1 MGVIESQTDRLS
13 WSCGCSFSCRP
24 ILISPKAAVRIP
36 PRKSPPR
43 GRRAS
48 SLFIHTA
55 EPGSGKAL
63 VSLGVLDLILKKTK
77 GSQRVGFFR
86 PIISKNEE
94 DDEDT
99 AFVLD
104 HFHLDQTFEESFG
117 TKNDRA
123 KELLGE
129 HRRDEVI
136 EQVISK
142 YKALEAK
149 CDFVLCEGRHGSA
162 VEFNLNFEMAKNLGS
177 SIIILGSAQ
186 DRTVQQTM
194 EAIQISIDA
203 FEAYDADI
211 VGLVLNK
218 ADYKAVQPLTDELQ
232 KRYKSKGFIHTVI
245 PHDPKLMAPRVY
257 DVVDALGGKVLYGKQ
272 FLGNRVSCSILA
284 AMQLQH
290 VLDWIQKDDC
300 LVVTSW
306 DRSDVIVGALQA
318 HRKWYFVGYPFYLSL
333 SQALCLTFFFFSH
346 CVCHRVSEL
355 PTFSGPCFDRRGKAR

>member
-1 MGVIESQTDRLS
+1 M
-13 WSCGCSFSCRP
+13 
-24 ILISPKAAVRIP
+24 RIP
-36 PRKSPPR
+36 RHKSPPR
-43 GRRAS
+43 NRRAN

-86 PIISKNEE
+86 PIISKSEE

-99 AFVLD
+99 AVVLE
-104 HFHLDQTFEESFG
+104 HFHLDQTLEESYG
-117 TKNDRA
+117 MKNNRA

-129 HRRDEVI
+129 HRHDEVI

-142 YKALEAK
+142 FKALEAK

-162 VEFNLNFEMAKNLGS
+162 VEFNLNFELAKNLGS

-218 ADYKAVQPLTDELQ
+218 ADYEAVQPLSEELQ
-232 KRYKSKGFIHTVI
+232 KRYKSKGYIHTVI

-257 DVVDALGGKVLYGKQ
+257 DVVETLGGEVLYGQQ
-272 FLGNRVSCSILA
+272 FLGNRVGCTILA

-290 VLDWIQKDDC
+290 VLDWIREDDC
-300 LVVTSW
+300 LVITSG
-306 DRSDVIVGALQA
+306 DRSDVIVGVLQA
-318 HRKWYFVGYPFYLSL
+318 HRK
-333 SQALCLTFFFFSH
+333 
-346 CVCHRVSEL
+346 
-355 PTFSGPCFDRRGKAR
+355 